1 MHMACGPRT
10 LAQGDVGLI
19 SLECLKANR
28 AFQPWLL
35 SYKRQIKDMQRWG
48 GGGVEVNTE
57 LAVKILSLPPV
68 TQGHLDQ
75 A

>member
-1 MHMACGPRT
+1 
-10 LAQGDVGLI
+10 
-19 SLECLKANR
+19 
-28 AFQPWLL
+28 
-35 SYKRQIKDMQRWG
+35 MQRWG

-75 A
+75 AWLGTVGHYP